1 MPTLSPSPSQH
12 ERRPGSATQVDEALL
27 TRIVGEYDE
36 MPGLSLTPAQAQRLW
51 RLDEATCR
59 TTLNFLVHR
68 RILAVTPR
76 GRYVKRENTDR

>member
-1 MPTLSPSPSQH
+1 MPTLAPISIVPD
-12 ERRPGSATQVDEALL
+12 RRSAQSVDEALL
-27 TRIVGEYDE
+27 ARIVGEYDE

-59 TTLNFLVHR
+59 ASLNFLVHR

-76 GRYVKRENTDR
+76 GRYVKRENADR